1 MGTYT
6 TFQVSVFKWLMGHL
20 LPTLSSAR
28 ITTGGGKLTVD
39 EEWHSS
45 QSSHFLTTMLSSGR
59 SKH

>member
-6 TFQVSVFKWLMGHL
+6 TFHVSVSKGWMGYL

-28 ITTGGGKLTVD
+28 ITTGGGKLTVN

-45 QSSHFLTTMLSSGR
+45 QSGHFLTTMLSTSR
-59 SKH
+59 SEH